1 MILELKDINYTVND
15 RDILKN
21 INLSVKKNSVKVILG
36 SSGSGKTTVL
46 RLTLGLVKPTSGSI
60 IVDDEEISHMSEEEL
75 YKVRLKM
82 GMVFQGNA
90 LFDSLTV
97 GENVAYRLR
106 ILNKDESYVIDK
118 VRESL
123 RFVGIEHTINMMPA
137 ELSGGMKKR
146 VAIARSIAS
155 SPKLILYDEPTAGLD
170 PANAYNVCK
179 LIIDLRDKSGISS
192 VVITHELQYAFL
204 IADEISVVQ
213 TGEVI
218 FNGTT
223 QELLQSKDPQIRSS
237 FGHTHIQSVIQK
249 LGGF

>member
-1 MILELKDINYTVND
+1 MILQLTDVNYRVND
-15 RDILKN
+15 KHILKN
-21 INLSVKKNSVKVILG
+21 VNLSVKKNSVKVILG

-46 RLTLGLVKPTSGSI
+46 RLALGLLKPTSGSV
-60 IVDDEEISHMSEEEL
+60 IVDDEDIAHLSEDKL
-75 YKVRLKM
+75 YNVRLKM

-97 GENVAYRLR
+97 GENVAYRLN
-106 ILNKDESYVIDK
+106 ILKKDESYIVDR

-179 LIIDLRDKSGISS
+179 LIIDLRDKSNISS

-213 TGEVI
+213 TGEVV

-223 QELLQSKDPQIRSS
+223 EELLKSKDPQIRSS
-237 FGHTHIQSVIQK
+237 FGHTHIQGLIQK